1 MPAAVRE
8 RHPGRGTPV
17 LRRYERVCF
26 DKDTVDGPPR
36 AMLVCPG
43 NPLLDATIDLVLER
57 HRDVLEAGAVLVDD
71 EDPGDTVRLLFY
83 LEHAVQDGRRARDG
97 SFRIASRRLCFL
109 EVEGEVRARLLKEIN
124 HWDRRAE
131 ELKAR
136 ERAGK
141 RTRLPAH
148 VAQERAERLN
158 ERLALRLAELQR
170 ERDLSPRPPSLRGG
184 ALIVPAGLIH
194 KLRSEPPAPAGV
206 DHGVDAAARAR
217 IERLA
222 MDAVLAAE
230 RALGREPRD
239 VHAHKGLGHDIESRD
254 PATGDLYFIEVKGR
268 IAGADAV
275 TLTKNEILCA
285 LNVPERF
292 RLAVV
297 IVDGNGDG
305 SGEKAR
311 APVYITGLDYGQ
323 LGFGQTAASYH
334 LATLLACARPP
345 H

>member
-1 MPAAVRE
+1 MAGAAPYLDYRPATDDE
-8 RHPGRGTPV
+8 RTLLAPV
-17 LRRYERVCF
+17 CDAEWLRRDWESE
-26 DKDTVDGPPR
+26 
-36 AMLVCPG
+36 
-43 NPLLDATIDLVLER
+43 VLAHAIAHIAPAHVAEVKAR
-57 HRDVLEAGAVLVDD
+57 RLPLVDK
-71 EDPGDTVRLLFY
+71 
-83 LEHAVQDGRRARDG
+83 
-97 SFRIASRRLCFL
+97 
-109 EVEGEVRARLLKEIN
+109 VEGEVRARLLKEIN
-124 HWDRRAE
+124 HWDRQAE

-170 ERDLSPRPPSLRGG
+170 DLSPRPPSLRGG
-184 ALIVPAGLIH
+184 ALIVPAG
-194 KLRSEPPAPAGV
+194 
-206 DHGVDAAARAR
+206 
-217 IERLA
+217 
-222 MDAVLAAE
+222 
-230 RALGREPRD
+230 LGREPRD

-297 IVDGNGDG
+297 IV
-305 SGEKAR
+305 
-311 APVYITGLDYGQ
+311 PITLP
-323 LGFGQTAASYH
+323 TH
-334 LATLLACARPP
+334 
-345 H
+345 